1 VPAEAKVEAD
11 RGRHFGFPCV
21 NVLAGGPGSLAERSA
36 KSIRHSPYQEVDL
49 MNYAETILPEFDR
62 EIASTRKVLERVP
75 EDKLDWQAHPKSH
88 TIGWNANHL
97 AEIPGWV
104 AGVLT
109 APAWD
114 IAPIGGE
121 PYQAPKLTSRQEI
134 LDLFDRNV
142 AAARKA
148 IAAVK
153 DDQLPQPWSLLN
165 AGTPFLTVPRAT
177 MMRSFVLNHLIH
189 HRAIL
194 CVYLRLNNIPVP
206 GMYDPSG
213 DE

>member
-1 VPAEAKVEAD
+1 
-11 RGRHFGFPCV
+11 
-21 NVLAGGPGSLAERSA
+21 
-36 KSIRHSPYQEVDL
+36 

-62 EIASTRKVLERVP
+62 EMANTRKVLERVP
-75 EDKLDWQAHPKSH
+75 EEKRDWQAHPKSH

-97 AEIPGWV
+97 AEILGWV
-104 AGVLT
+104 EGILT
-109 APAWD
+109 ASSWD
-114 IAPIGGE
+114 FAPIGGE
-121 PYQAPKLTSRQEI
+121 LYQAPKLTTRQEI

-153 DDQLPQPWSLLN
+153 DDQVTQPWSLLK
-165 AGTPFLTVPRAT
+165 AGIPLFTMPRAA
-177 MMRSFVLNHLIH
+177 MIRGFVLNHLIH

-206 GMYDPSG
+206 GMYNPPG
-213 DE
+213 IE